1 MLLAGISQIGET
13 QSSFSFRQRDAVE
26 TVRIGGSSL
35 MMTTLK
41 NICTNQRFGRRSVGH
56 VSTDSELPAYG
67 FGGRFL

>member
-13 QSSFSFRQRDAVE
+13 QPSFSFRQRDAVE
-26 TVRIGGSSL
+26 TVRIGG
-35 MMTTLK
+35 
-41 NICTNQRFGRRSVGH
+41 FGRRSVGH